1 MALMT
6 GRLFA
11 GALFVGGLLG
21 SGQVAPPIVPQQ
33 TQRAGGGGRRRG
45 KVRRI
50 YPGDPIQ
57 LEMFPPEI
65 PQTNVIQFAPVIRS
79 RAIRRREEEF
89 LLAA

>member
-1 MALMT
+1 MQ

-11 GALFVGGLLG
+11 GRLFVGRLLG
-21 SGQVAPPIVPQQ
+21 SGQVAPPVVPQQ

-45 KVRRI
+45 KIVRI

-57 LEMFPPEI
+57 LEIFPPEV
-65 PQTNVIQFAPVIRS
+65 PQTNVIPFVQTIRPRS
-79 RAIRRREEEF
+79 ARRREEEF